1 MKGVFCK
8 FLEDS
13 AASVAPYTILGS
25 TPALVFLGLMTL
37 LVMLYSDVDVL
48 AAFRLLLEASREAG
62 AQIEIA
68 SVPLAASCLGEKL
81 FPS

>member
-1 MKGVFCK
+1 MKGIFCK

-13 AASVAPYTILGS
+13 VASVAPYTILGS

-37 LVMLYSDVDVL
+37 MVMLYSDVGIF
-48 AAFRLLLEASREAG
+48 AAFRILLEASREAG

-68 SVPLAASCLGEKL
+68 SVPLAAGCLGEKL